1 MEDQGSFIGRVV
13 WKLSLSMTLAF
24 PVSYQRVAEAY
35 FPLVKQLEH
44 KADQFI

>member
-1 MEDQGSFIGRVV
+1 MEDQGSFIGRIV

-24 PVSYQRVAEAY
+24 PVSHQRVAESY

-44 KADQFI
+44 KAGHFI